1 MKTKDKVIQILEE
14 NRDQYISGQRLAEE
28 LEISRSGIWKI
39 IKGLKDEGYAI
50 ESKTNLGY
58 KLLEKN
64 DILSLAGIRSYL
76 AQDDRE
82 LEIVVLETV
91 DSTNNY
97 AKQYALGKKGQ
108 MLIVANEQ
116 TAGRGR
122 RGRSFSSPENGLY
135 LSLVLRPEISLE
147 EVYFSTIMTVVALH
161 RVLSRLTEEEIG
173 IKWVNDLYIGERKIS
188 GILTELVSDLESKK
202 LEFLVAGIGLNLNV
216 SLADYPEDLKNK
228 VGILKLDK
236 VNRNQLIAMIAQ
248 EVIEIFQDFDKEGIL
263 EEYKKSQLLFGKMVE
278 FEQGGQMKIAKAVDI
293 SPEGELV
300 VLADGKEIHL
310 NSGEVSVRLG
320 QSSGSVL

>member
-28 LEISRSGIWKI
+28 LEVSRSGIWKI

-147 EVYFSTIMTVVALH
+147 EVYLSTIMTVVALH

-216 SLADYPEDLKNK
+216 SLADYPEDLKSK

>member
-28 LEISRSGIWKI
+28 LEVSRSGIWKI

-147 EVYFSTIMTVVALH
+147 EVYLSTIMTVVALH

-216 SLADYPEDLKNK
+216 SLADYPEDLKSK

-300 VLADGKEIHL
+300 VLADGKKIHL

-320 QSSGSVL
+320 QSSESVL